1 MSYILAPNKEMP
13 TPLLTSCL
21 RARTGFAYTH
31 ILSYA
36 ELTLAYAHHSLAY
49 ATPLQGAP
57 CLT

>member
-1 MSYILAPNKEMP
+1 MP